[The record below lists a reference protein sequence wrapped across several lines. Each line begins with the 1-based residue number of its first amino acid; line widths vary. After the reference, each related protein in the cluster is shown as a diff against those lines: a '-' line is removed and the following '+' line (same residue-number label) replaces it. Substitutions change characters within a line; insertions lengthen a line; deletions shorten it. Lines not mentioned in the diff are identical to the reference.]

1 MMRFSL
7 FHAIMFLG
15 LLFGACGGVSEE
27 DLFQMA
33 QSEVEQQNYLAATQH
48 LEQLIDR
55 FPKGKRAEESLFLLG
70 NIYNDNLQKP
80 RQAIAMYR
88 RLHEMFP
95 RGEKAPG
102 ALFLVGFIYN
112 NVLHQYDSARI
123 AYEQFLREYPQHEMA
138 ESAKFEID
146 NLGKPPE
153 ELFRT
158 KVAEQEQ
165 PKQATKRAQTRKRQ

>member
-1 MMRFSL
+1 MRLSILHLIVVLSL
-7 FHAIMFLG
+7 FIG
-15 LLFGACGGVSEE
+15 SCSGASEDE
-27 DLFQMA
+27 LFQLA
-33 QSEVEQQNYLAATQH
+33 QTEAEQQNYLAAVQH

-55 FPKGKRAEESLFLLG
+55 FPQGEHAEEALFLLG

-80 RQAIAMYR
+80 RQAIAVYR
-88 RLHEMFP
+88 RLHAVFP
-95 RGEKAPG
+95 RGEKSPK
-102 ALFLVGFIYN
+102 ALFLIGFIYN

-146 NLGKPPE
+146 NLGTPPD

-158 KVAEQEQ
+158 KVAEQEK
-165 PKQATKRAQTRKRQ
+165 PKETPGKQRKHQ